1 MFHVYTKKGE
11 LFMTKKLTEAQ
22 NSLAA
27 VGSLNEVQSLNA
39 IDSIWNGWLNS
50 FKTLQGFQTEID
62 EKSLQAIDSQ
72 KEVLNSTRGTLSK
85 LEEEANKI
93 TAEVKESLQNTLKT
107 IEINQVGSPVST
119 WINQIEEINNS
130 VQALSWNPSKIMLDF
145 VSKSQDQLESNVK
158 EALKQ
163 QQQVRSE
170 ALKTV
175 EKLTEQIKES
185 QKVLIPSI

>member
-1 MFHVYTKKGE
+1 M
-11 LFMTKKLTEAQ
+11 
-22 NSLAA
+22 
-27 VGSLNEVQSLNA
+27 
-39 IDSIWNGWLNS
+39 
-50 FKTLQGFQTEID
+50 
-62 EKSLQAIDSQ
+62 
-72 KEVLNSTRGTLSK
+72 LNSTRGTLSK

-130 VQALSWNPSKIMLDF
+130 VQALSWNPSKIILDF

-185 QKVLIPSI
+185 QKGLLPSI